1 MIDPQIIE
9 AAKQIRRKFLS
20 IVDELN
26 ANQDSLKE
34 MADFLHKKMDQLKK
48 IENEEFKNKP
58 SKEELARIS
67 AIIVKEIEDIEI
79 KEKRLSKKF
88 VKMNEELEDLKK
100 EEDLI
105 YNVLKVRY
113 PKFTDDQ
120 IKQEIQK
127 YLDE

>member
-9 AAKQIRRKFLS
+9 AAKEIRRKFLS

-26 ANQDSLKE
+26 ENQDSLKE

-67 AIIVKEIEDIEI
+67 TIIVKEIEDIEI

-88 VKMNEELEDLKK
+88 VKMNEELEALKK
-100 EEDLI
+100 EEEVI

>member
-20 IVDELN
+20 IVDELS

-34 MADFLHKKMDQLKK
+34 MADFLHLKMDQLKK

-67 AIIVKEIEDIEI
+67 TIIVKEIEDIEI

-88 VKMNEELEDLKK
+88 VKMNEELEALKK

-113 PKFTDDQ
+113 PKFTDEQ

>member
-20 IVDELN
+20 IVDELS

-34 MADFLHKKMDQLKK
+34 MADFLHLKMDQLKK

-67 AIIVKEIEDIEI
+67 TIIVKEIEDIEI

-88 VKMNEELEDLKK
+88 VKMNEELEALKK

-105 YNVLKVRY
+105 YNVLKVRSHGI
-113 PKFTDDQ
+113 TS
-120 IKQEIQK
+120 QETGQTVI
-127 YLDE
+127 

>member
-1 MIDPQIIE
+1 MIDQQIIE

-20 IVDELN
+20 IVDELS

-34 MADFLHKKMDQLKK
+34 MADFLHLKMDQLKK

-67 AIIVKEIEDIEI
+67 TIIVKEIEDIEI

-88 VKMNEELEDLKK
+88 VKMNEELEALKK

-113 PKFTDDQ
+113 PKFTDEQ

>member
-1 MIDPQIIE
+1 LV
-9 AAKQIRRKFLS
+9 AFLNKD
-20 IVDELN
+20 VVRVTVGGDELS

-34 MADFLHKKMDQLKK
+34 MADFLHLKMDQLKK

-67 AIIVKEIEDIEI
+67 TIIVKEIEDIEI

-88 VKMNEELEDLKK
+88 VKMNEELESLKK

-113 PKFTDDQ
+113 PKFTDEQ

>member
-20 IVDELN
+20 IVDELS

-34 MADFLHKKMDQLKK
+34 MADFLHLKMDQLKK

-67 AIIVKEIEDIEI
+67 TIIVKEIEDIEI

-88 VKMNEELEDLKK
+88 VKMNEELESLKK

-113 PKFTDDQ
+113 PKFTDEQ

>member
-20 IVDELN
+20 IVDELS

-34 MADFLHKKMDQLKK
+34 MADFLHIKMDQLKK

-67 AIIVKEIEDIEI
+67 TIIVKEIEDIEI

-88 VKMNEELEDLKK
+88 VKMNEELEALKK

-113 PKFTDDQ
+113 PKFTDEQ